1 MSDTTCRTPIGAR
14 AAPRRG
20 PWAALAALAALA
32 LLLAG
37 CGAPNTSDT
46 PSAAPAVSTPTATPT
61 VQRATSTVTPAT
73 VTPTSRATAS
83 AAARPADTATATATA
98 TVSSLVK
105 AWEVEARE
113 ALKAKESH
121 ASSLYARKRRRPA
134 FGKACTYQD

>member
-1 MSDTTCRTPIGAR
+1 MAT
-14 AAPRRG
+14 AAAT
-20 PWAALAALAALA
+20 AAAAA
-32 LLLAG
+32 
-37 CGAPNTSDT
+37 
-46 PSAAPAVSTPTATPT
+46 TAT
-61 VQRATSTVTPAT
+61 
-73 VTPTSRATAS
+73 ATAM
-83 AAARPADTATATATA
+83 AMATATATA